1 MLRNKETNMQMIE
14 VKNLFYSYT
23 QNDVYAVNDVSFTI
37 GKGEILG
44 FLGPS
49 GAGKSTT
56 QGVLSGLLE
65 IQQGEIYIDG
75 RQRSEKPD
83 KAFFNRIGVGFERPN
98 VYKKLTGF
106 ENLRFHANLYNRE
119 TEDPMKILEMV
130 GLADEARKKTG
141 AYSKGMMQRIG
152 FARSMINNPDIWF
165 LDEPTMGLDPTTANS
180 IKGIIRRK
188 QDEKTTIFL
197 TTHNMFVADELC
209 DRVAFIVEG
218 KIAAI
223 DTPKNLKLKYGQP
236 SVTVEYAEAGELKL
250 ETFDLTGEAKAEFQK
265 FIGDKDVKTIHS
277 GEPTLE
283 EIFIKLTGHG
293 LE

>member
-1 MLRNKETNMQMIE
+1 MGNKETIMEMVE
-14 VKNLFYSYT
+14 AKNIFHSYT
-23 QNDVYAVNDVSFTI
+23 RNDVYAVNDVSFNI

-65 IQQGEIYIDG
+65 LQKGVIFIDG
-75 RQRSEKPD
+75 RQRSGKPD
-83 KAFFNRIGVGFERPN
+83 KEFFNRIGVGFERPN
-98 VYKKLTGF
+98 VYKKLSGLD
-106 ENLRFHANLYNRE
+106 NLRFHAKLYDRE

-130 GLADEARKKTG
+130 GLAAEARKKTG

-188 QDEKTTIFL
+188 QSEGTTIFL

-209 DRVAFIVEG
+209 GRVAFIVDG
-218 KIAAI
+218 KIAAL
-223 DTPKNLKLKYGQP
+223 DTPKNLKLKYGQL
-236 SVTVEYAEAGELKL
+236 SATVEYAEAGELKSK
-250 ETFDLTGEAKAEFQK
+250 TFGMTGEAKAELQK
-265 FIGDKDVKTIHS
+265 FLGEKDVKTIHS

-283 EIFIKLTGHG
+283 EIFIKLTGRG